1 MFYLIAA
8 GIMIISLFLFL
19 IIELKKSVHLFYIIP
34 FTLFFFTG
42 VYFYYESV
50 LGHPPSAVLDKK
62 FQLLAYTVNSEETKI
77 FLWVVFREENEPVS
91 MWIPYSREDH
101 QSLEDGKGLM
111 NEGKMMEGMLSSDGE
126 GEGKEMKKEGEEKR
140 KGGPKSDG
148 GMIFLGEMNQ
158 HDFIDRK

>member
-19 IIELKKSVHLFYIIP
+19 LIELKKSVHLFYIIP
-34 FTLFFFTG
+34 LTLFFFTG

-50 LGHPPSAVLDKK
+50 LGHPTSAVLDEK

-77 FLWVVFREENEPVS
+77 FLWVVFREEKEPVS

-101 QSLEDGKGLM
+101 QSLDDGKGLM
-111 NEGKMMEGMLSSDGE
+111 NEGKMMEGMLSSDEGGSGKE
-126 GEGKEMKKEGEEKR
+126 GEKKGEEKR

-148 GMIFLGEMNQ
+148 GMLFLGEMNQ